1 MQARYLAGCF
11 HTEMIHRSQRVKLAT
26 VAITAAVMAVG
37 LTGCL
42 AHQGESGSINRTFAV
57 DGPVRL
63 ELSNS
68 GGDSKV
74 SVGASGQVLIH
85 ADFQVK
91 SWSEHGANQ
100 RTAEMTTNPP
110 LSQEGNLIRVGGYGL
125 HTSGVT
131 INYSIVVPPD
141 TEIHATSASG
151 NVAVVGVRGP
161 VFAAS
166 GSGNLSIAGVTGDVQ
181 ARSGNGTV
189 QLAAIQ
195 GQVQASTGSGDINLA
210 GVHGD
215 TRLQTGS
222 GVIRLS
228 APGGAVVANMGSGSI
243 EVSAPMDDLRVRTG
257 SGNIAVNG
265 DPQPGKYWD
274 FRTSSGKVT
283 FQVSP
288 KASFRFYARTK
299 SGEIDAAIPV
309 VMEGTAEKHAL
320 RARLG
325 DGKGRVEVETSSGNV
340 ALH

>member
-1 MQARYLAGCF
+1 MIFGFF
-11 HTEMIHRSQRVKLAT
+11 HCEMIRHLQRARFAT
-26 VAITAAVMAVG
+26 VAVAATTMIAG
-37 LTGCL
+37 LSGCI
-42 AHQGESGSINRTFAV
+42 AHRGEPGSIDRTFAV
-57 DGPVRL
+57 SGPVHL
-63 ELSNS
+63 ELTNP

-74 SVGASGQVLIH
+74 SVGAAGQVLIH
-85 ADFQVK
+85 ADFQAK

-110 LSQEGNLIRVGGYGL
+110 FSQEGNLIRVGGYGL
-125 HTSGVT
+125 HTTGVT
-131 INYSIVVPPD
+131 INYSIIVPPD

-151 NVAVVGVRGP
+151 NVAIVGVRGP
-161 VFAAS
+161 VFATS
-166 GSGNLSIAGVTGDVQ
+166 GSGNLSVAGVAGDVH
-181 ARSGNGTV
+181 ARSGSGTI

-195 GQVQASTGSGDINLA
+195 EQVQASTGSGDITLA

-215 TRLQTGS
+215 SRLQTGS
-222 GVIRLS
+222 GVVRLS
-228 APGGAVVANMGSGSI
+228 APDGSVVANLGSGGI

-265 DPQPGKYWD
+265 DPQAGKYWD
-274 FRTSSGKVT
+274 FRTSSGNVT